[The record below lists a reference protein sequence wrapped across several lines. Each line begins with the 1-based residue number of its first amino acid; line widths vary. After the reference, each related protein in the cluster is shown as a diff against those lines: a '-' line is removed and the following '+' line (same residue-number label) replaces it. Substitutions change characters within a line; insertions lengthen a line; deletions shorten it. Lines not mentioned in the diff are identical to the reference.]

1 MDAGG
6 LGAPSRRGVGPWI
19 APWEAEERRG
29 TAIVPRSMAHLYD
42 LMLLLDATAPDE
54 RRQEIL
60 ADVQQMIEDGGTLV
74 GLHEWGNRRL
84 TFEIDKR
91 PDADYKLLQ
100 FEGDNALLERLDGLK
115 IMDGVLRFRIIR
127 QKPGGPPVPER
138 PEPIHSGGRREDEPD
153 GRVAAR
159 AAADA
164 VPDAA
169 EADVETDVEAD
180 VVPDDAA

>member
-1 MDAGG
+1 
-6 LGAPSRRGVGPWI
+6 
-19 APWEAEERRG
+19 
-29 TAIVPRSMAHLYD
+29 VPRPMAHLYD

-60 ADVQQMIEDGGTLV
+60 ADVQAMIEEGGTLV

-84 TFEIDKR
+84 TFEIDHR
-91 PDADYKLLQ
+91 PDADYKLIQ
-100 FEGDNALLERLDGLK
+100 FEGDNALLDRLAGLK

-138 PEPIHSGGRREDEPD
+138 PEPIHAGSRREDEPD

-164 VPDAA
+164 RPDAP
-169 EADVETDVEAD
+169 ETADAT
-180 VVPDDAA
+180 DAADDTEA

>member
-1 MDAGG
+1 MWR
-6 LGAPSRRGVGPWI
+6 LVPL
-19 APWEAEERRG
+19 EAEIQQG
-29 TAIVPRSMAHLYD
+29 TAIVPRPMAPLYD

-54 RRQEIL
+54 RRQQIL
-60 ADVQQMIEDGGTLV
+60 ADVQQMIADGGTLV
-74 GLHEWGNRRL
+74 GTHEWGNRRL

-100 FEGDNALLERLDGLK
+100 FEGDNALLDKLAGLK
-115 IMDGVLRFRIIR
+115 IMDGVLRYRIIR

-138 PEPIHSGGRREDEPD
+138 PEPIHAGSRREDEPD

-164 VPDAA
+164 RPDAGDS
-169 EADVETDVEAD
+169 ADVADDDTEA
-180 VVPDDAA
+180 